1 MTRKFEIIE
10 ADGVLIAQSVKT
22 GWTGRRTEQWT
33 QPLGLAVGLILIFRH
48 LPHVSEHV
56 DDILCLVALA
66 GFFVVILARLY
77 QVYFGS
83 SRLVVDVSNDKFQA
97 NQEMP
102 LKLSDVQ
109 RIRIVTPF
117 YNLFPAGW
125 GFRVLVVDLTP
136 SRQRVVL
143 RSGFGGAQSAAQ
155 LDELVRRIN
164 EFLTERVT
172 AERRTRNTIWSWEL
186 GQNIPMEGFYNG
198 RL

>member
-10 ADGVLIAQSVKT
+10 ADGVLTVQSVKT
-22 GWTGRRTEQWT
+22 GWTGRRTEHWT
-33 QPLGLAVGLILIFRH
+33 QPLGLAIGLIFIFRH
-48 LPHVSEHV
+48 FFQGAERV
-56 DDILCLVALA
+56 DNILCLVALA
-66 GFFVVILARLY
+66 GFSVLLIARLY

-83 SRLVVDVSNDKFQA
+83 SRLVVDVPNDKFQA

-143 RSGFGGAQSAAQ
+143 RSGFGGAQDVAQ
-155 LDELVRRIN
+155 LEELVLRTN
-164 EFLTERVT
+164 AFLTERVT
-172 AERRTRNTIWSWEL
+172 TERRTRNTIWSWEL
-186 GQNIPMEGFYNG
+186 GQNVPTEGFYNG